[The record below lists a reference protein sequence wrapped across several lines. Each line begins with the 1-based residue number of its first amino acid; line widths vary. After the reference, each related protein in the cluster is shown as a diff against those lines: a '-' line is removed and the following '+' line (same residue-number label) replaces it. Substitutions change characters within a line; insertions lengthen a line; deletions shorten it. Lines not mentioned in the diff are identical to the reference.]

1 MKQKSHLNSRP
12 LILGVLFLILL
23 SLDGYGQKFILL
35 QKGSNQ
41 KTRLKFEIGQEFTY
55 KTTTYDFFIT
65 DIIVDIRKDI
75 IVLSENIL
83 QPKDI
88 KAVYIKHK
96 DPRNATLKNLSF
108 LGMGAG
114 LIFLTGGI
122 INSLYHYGDLS
133 QTSNSL
139 GLSAGLFGAGYLLS
153 KLQYKEFKHE
163 GKNKI
168 QLVILYGD

>member
-1 MKQKSHLNSRP
+1 MTKPFLKIKFLSIS
-12 LILGVLFLILL
+12 ILLLFLI
-23 SLDGYGQKFILL
+23 STESFAQKFILL
-35 QKGSNQ
+35 QKGANQ
-41 KTRLKFEIGQEFTY
+41 KTRLKFEIGEEFTY
-55 KTTTYDFFIT
+55 KSTTYDFFVT
-65 DIIVDIRKDI
+65 DVIVDIRTDI

-88 KAVYIKHK
+88 TAVYIKKK
-96 DPRNATLKNLSF
+96 DPRNSTLKKLSY
-108 LGMGAG
+108 LGMGGG

-122 INSLYHYGDLS
+122 INSLYHEGNLS
-133 QTSNSL
+133 GVSNSI

-153 KLQYKEFKHE
+153 KVQYKEFKHE